1 MKMNPRTS
9 KRVGWGAILALVLAT
24 AAVFV
29 SAAAAAVPANTAP
42 PTISG
47 TAREGNTLTVDNGT
61 WSNAPTSFSYQWQR
75 CNIDGTNCA
84 DIVIGTAKTYAV
96 VAGDVDHRIRVE
108 VTATNA
114 DGKATA
120 NSDPTEVVSAT
131 SGPTDN
137 TRPTITGSASI
148 GNALTAHD
156 GSWTNA
162 STFAHQ
168 WLRCA
173 PTARFDCVSIA
184 GATGTTYGVR
194 SADVGRQ
201 LRVVVRANS
210 ATGSHGWA
218 TSNATRTVAGTT
230 PVTTTAVTTTT
241 STVTNSTTTTVPG
254 HKAPSLTFI
263 SLTRHGARVY
273 IRFKVCATQP
283 GHITIIERDNKA
295 RQLSY
300 TRMFRVTIAACG
312 AFSRNF
318 VPAARFRT
326 HGRYVVTLRAE
337 DTAGFLSLIRSR
349 SLVF

>member
-1 MKMNPRTS
+1 MRKNPRTL
-9 KRVGWGAILALVLAT
+9 KRVGWGAILALVLVP

-47 TAREGNTLTVDNGT
+47 TAREGNTLTLDDGT
-61 WSNAPTSFSYQWQR
+61 WSNSPTSFSYQWQR
-75 CNIDGTNCA
+75 CNLDGTNCA
-84 DIVIGTAKTYAV
+84 DIVIGTSKTYAV
-96 VAGDVDHRIRVE
+96 VTGDVDHRIRVE
-108 VTATNA
+108 VTAKNA
-114 DGKATA
+114 DGSTTA
-120 NSDPTEVVSAT
+120 HSDPTEVVSAT

-137 TRPTITGSASI
+137 TRPTITGTPAI
-148 GNALTAHD
+148 GNTLTAHN
-156 GSWTNA
+156 GSWTSA

-173 PTARFDCVSIA
+173 PSVRFNCVSIA
-184 GATGTTYGVR
+184 GATGATYGVR
-194 SADVGRQ
+194 NADVGRQ
-201 LRVVVRANS
+201 LRVVVRADS
-210 ATGSHGWA
+210 ATGAHAWA
-218 TSNATRTVAGTT
+218 TSNATHTVAGST

-241 STVTNSTTTTVPG
+241 STVTTSTTVPG

-300 TRMFRVTIAACG
+300 TRTFRVTIASCG